1 MIRNNKG
8 FGSREI
14 LTVSVVCLVL
24 AAILLT
30 MSIKTSNKEKYKV
43 MEYNARMFGLS
54 ATTYQM
60 ENNNQAVYMIELLDN
75 ELFARVK
82 NPFGGEKYCNVF
94 ESFVE
99 YQDEKKYVT
108 LRCGAYLI
116 DHQHIADEKYNIY
129 KVSDWSLQQ
138 SEKNAETMIAY
149 NYKIDNDKDGFDTI
163 YNDVMFLYAFNKKMG
178 QDYQKIE
185 DIPAEYHVYSKT
197 LYRTKTLIDVVENNK
212 VENE

>member
-14 LTVSVVCLVL
+14 LTVSVVCLIL

-30 MSIKTSNKEKYKV
+30 ISIKTSNREKYKV
-43 MEYNARMFGLS
+43 LEYNARLFAVS

-60 ENNNQAVYMIELLDN
+60 ENNNNAVYMIELLDN

-82 NPFGGEKYCNVF
+82 NPFGGDKYCDIV
-94 ESFVE
+94 ESKVE

-116 DHQHIADEKYNIY
+116 DHQHVASEKYNIY
-129 KVSDWSLQQ
+129 KVSDWTEEQPK
-138 SEKNAETMIAY
+138 KNAEVMTAY
-149 NYKIDNDKDGFDTI
+149 NYKVENDKDGFDLV

-178 QDYQKIE
+178 QNYEKIA
-185 DIPAEYHVYSKT
+185 DIPTEYHVYSKT
-197 LYRTKTLIDVVENNK
+197 LYRTKTLIDVVDNRKKE
-212 VENE
+212 V